1 MARRVAY
8 PVRALCAVLL
18 LFCVFGYPTE
28 NSAQP
33 SSSSP
38 TESQV
43 KAAYLF
49 NVGKFVRWQLNVP
62 SGGNSFDICI
72 LGKNPFGGALEA
84 TVAGESID
92 GKTIIARNIASMQ
105 DAGHCRIL
113 FISASEEGRLK
124 AHLAAVRHMNALTV
138 SDIPGFAE
146 HGGMIG
152 LVRQGGRIR
161 FEVNV
166 APMGDA
172 GLTVSSELLK
182 VAIRVIGV
190 EPAGGT
196 GQ

>member
-1 MARRVAY
+1 MAL
-8 PVRALCAVLL
+8 ALLCSV
-18 LFCVFGYPTE
+18 GYPSEST
-28 NSAQP
+28 AQP
-33 SSSSP
+33 ASSP

-43 KAAYLF
+43 KAVYLYNF
-49 NVGKFVRWQLNVP
+49 GRFVRWQPNVP
-62 SGGNSFDICI
+62 TGGNSFDICI

-84 TVAGESID
+84 TVSGESID
-92 GKTIIARNIASMQ
+92 GKTISAQTIVSMQ

-124 AHLAAVRHMNALTV
+124 VNLAAARRMNALTV
-138 SDIPGFAE
+138 SDIPGFVE

-182 VAIRVIGV
+182 VATRVIGV
-190 EPAGGT
+190 DPTGGAGK
-196 GQ
+196 